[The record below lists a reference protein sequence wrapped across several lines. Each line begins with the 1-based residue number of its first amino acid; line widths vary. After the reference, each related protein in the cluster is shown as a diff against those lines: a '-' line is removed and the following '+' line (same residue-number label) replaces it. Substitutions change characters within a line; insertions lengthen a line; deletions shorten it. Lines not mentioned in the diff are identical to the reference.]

1 VPSKSAPRLL
11 LSKSNVRTPK
21 NSLRTKFVNKG
32 KKKRK
37 GREGERYSGP
47 VNSAK
52 PQRLSVRRR

>member
-1 VPSKSAPRLL
+1 MPSKSAPRLL

-47 VNSAK
+47 VIERSPAA
-52 PQRLSVRRR
+52 